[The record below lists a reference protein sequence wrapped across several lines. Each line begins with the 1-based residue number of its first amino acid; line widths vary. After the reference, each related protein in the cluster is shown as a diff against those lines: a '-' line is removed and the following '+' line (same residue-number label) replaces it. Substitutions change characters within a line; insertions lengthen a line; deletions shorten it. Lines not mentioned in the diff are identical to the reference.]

1 VNSNGNPGKIIIKG
15 LEDDVYTITEVRTDN
30 GYVLLRDTIE
40 VVFTPV
46 ETTELCDIYA
56 SDILGLIQNDPRY
69 AEIINDTGDL
79 KNMPQVHLEHH
90 LLTASATVDGN
101 PVNMLSDNGSDNAE
115 APLKVVNTRGF
126 DLPETG
132 DNGTWIFG
140 AAGVM
145 LIAGALVVV
154 MIAMKKKEKTA
165 CK

>member
-1 VNSNGNPGKIIIKG
+1 MDLIFPITGYLDDGEEPAYEVSDDFVFRYRYEISNII
-15 LEDDVYTITEVRTDN
+15 
-30 GYVLLRDTIE
+30 RDHQE
-40 VVFTPV
+40 RGDG
-46 ETTELCDIYA
+46 DIA
-56 SDILGLIQNDPRY
+56 SYY

-90 LLTASATVDGN
+90 LLTVSATVDSN

-145 LIAGALVVV
+145 LIAGALVVM
-154 MIAMKKKEKTA
+154 MIAMKKKEKTS